1 MYEEQ
6 GYEDAGYDHG
16 GSKKLKV
23 EEEVKDNQSVEVYG
37 PNNSSAQSTEE
48 TKDNVASVAPSGRG
62 TWSRHKTTTG
72 KKTKYEEDGDTRK
85 ITTNDSDP
93 VSEKTSG
100 NYTKFDGGKT
110 IIVQNTTETAKKDL
124 KKEVAESR
132 RVSSFSKTR
141 DKVEPTT
148 YRPMVRHDNSSRHA
162 QKQTT
167 ITEQKRNRTRSR
179 PPRKRQEADVQK
191 SQTDIVG
198 SYDHSPWIPISP
210 PMDYNK
216 NTPQTESNNPVKS
229 KIHSELHGPNGHS
242 SKYGYTVSHD
252 TPYKYV
258 FPTNLLAPESSNKPN
273 RKLRSKPKISDVSSG
288 KPKASPFVNYGYIPQ
303 TNYDGSAINPKP
315 KKLRKEED
323 LSIDNTNLALSD
335 KYKQPVLQFKTQFTH
350 NIQHDGSAIN
360 QRQKNK
366 SVQVGSLEHLNNN
379 SKQPY
384 REQKTKGSRDVETEL
399 GNYGHFDS
407 RYAGTIAQ
415 DFGPPKTYN
424 APFITRL
431 KKNNNNVDL
440 RGDLSLRVYPK
451 YEFYSHHQNAKHP
464 INGETYHGQIPLSN
478 LNKGNSNTELK
489 ESPPRNTRHENT
501 RLSEYSKFNSRPQ
514 SIHKQPLQPLMSSES
529 LEYYPK
535 LRDQSAQLS
544 EEKYS
549 KFNNGD
555 SYPKFELNNRYE
567 SAASTKSSPIFRLIP
582 YEKTVK
588 INNPY
593 SYVNHDDHYAS
604 GSRISGVGI
613 KVEATTQSPTLN
625 IKSVYWNHRHP
636 HLPKDSIKNNLDEHR
651 GKSEEQNTRHV
662 ENLTL
667 AHFAGIRKSG
677 SYRPLPLEYN
687 ERVNNL
693 AKLLNDNYPKK
704 TRRRRDLEVIHIASS
719 GTTTE
724 IPVDTIVY
732 PHYKKAPK
740 ESALRYA
747 TNPILAPRKTAGG
760 MEFYASTD
768 SIKCNDMSAPTDIV
782 PERTEDGEWKGEP
795 SNNGPRVD
803 DLGDQIGCFKTKY
816 FGSDPLDNPIF
827 KEKDVGFPDVL
838 FSMKKPQNNKEPGT
852 QPGKP
857 HINWNFADELIP
869 GNWFPD
875 KDKRKRR

>member
-16 GSKKLKV
+16 GSKKLKI
-23 EEEVKDNQSVEVYG
+23 EEEIKDNQSVEVYG
-37 PNNSSAQSTEE
+37 PSKSSKQNTEE
-48 TKDNVASVAPSGRG
+48 TKDDVASVAPLGRG
-62 TWSRHKTTTG
+62 TWSRNKMTTG
-72 KKTKYEEDGDTRK
+72 TKTKYEEDGNKRK
-85 ITTNDSDP
+85 IMTNDSYP
-93 VSEKTSG
+93 IKEKTSG
-100 NYTKFDGGKT
+100 NYTKFDGGKM
-110 IIVQNTTETAKKDL
+110 IVVQNLTETTKKDL

-132 RVSSFSKTR
+132 RVASFSKTR
-141 DKVEPTT
+141 DNVEPTT
-148 YRPMVRHDNSSRHA
+148 YRPTSRHDNSSRQA
-162 QKQTT
+162 QKQTLT
-167 ITEQKRNRTRSR
+167 NELKRNRTRNR
-179 PPRKRQEADVQK
+179 PPRKRQEADVPK
-191 SQTDIVG
+191 TQTDIVG

-210 PMDYNK
+210 PTDYNK
-216 NTPQTESNNPVKS
+216 NKPQTESNNQVKS
-229 KIHSELHGPNGHS
+229 KIHSEIHKPNGHS
-242 SKYGYTVSHD
+242 TKYGYSVNHD

-258 FPTNLLAPESSNKPN
+258 FPTDLLAPQSLNKPN
-273 RKLRSKPKISDVSSG
+273 RKLRSKPKILDVTSE

-315 KKLRKEED
+315 KRPKKEDD
-323 LSIDNTNLALSD
+323 LSFDNTNLALNNN
-335 KYKQPVLQFKTQFTH
+335 YKQPALKFKTHFTH
-350 NIQHDGSAIN
+350 NIQHDRSAIN

-366 SVQVGSLEHLNNN
+366 SVQVGSLEHLNSNL
-379 SKQPY
+379 KQPY
-384 REQKTKGSRDVETEL
+384 QEQKTKDSRDIETEL
-399 GNYGHFDS
+399 GNYGNFDS
-407 RYAGTIAQ
+407 RYTSTIAQ
-415 DFGPPKTYN
+415 DFGPHKTYS

-431 KKNNNNVDL
+431 KKNNYNVNSRD
-440 RGDLSLRVYPK
+440 DLSLRVYPK
-451 YEFYSHHQNAKHP
+451 YELYSHHKTSRYP
-464 INGETYHGQIPLSN
+464 INDETHHGQIPLSN
-478 LNKGNSNTELK
+478 LNKGNSNIELK
-489 ESPPRNTRHENT
+489 ENPPHSTQHENT
-501 RLSEYSKFNSRPQ
+501 RLSEYSKFNNRPQ
-514 SIHKQPLQPLMSSES
+514 NIHKPSLKSSES

-535 LRDQSAQLS
+535 LRDQSAQFS

-549 KFNNGD
+549 RFNPGE

-567 SAASTKSSPIFRLIP
+567 NTASTKLSPIHRLIP

-588 INNPY
+588 MNNPY
-593 SYVNHDDHYAS
+593 SYVNYDDHYAS

-625 IKSVYWNHRHP
+625 NKVVYWNNRHP
-636 HLPKDSIKNNLDEHR
+636 HLPKDSIKNSADEHK

-667 AHFAGIRKSG
+667 AHFAGLRKSG

-693 AKLLNDNYPKK
+693 AKLLNNNYPKR
-704 TRRRRDLEVIHIASS
+704 TRRRRDLEVINIASS

-732 PHYKKAPK
+732 SHYKKAPK

-768 SIKCNDMSAPTDIV
+768 NVKCNDMSAPTDII

-795 SNNGPRVD
+795 SNNDPRVD

-827 KEKDVGFPDVL
+827 KEKDVGFPDIL
-838 FSMKKPQNNKEPGT
+838 FSLKKPTKKKEHGIE
-852 QPGKP
+852 PGKP
-857 HINWNFADELIP
+857 HVNWNFADELIP
-869 GNWFPD
+869 SDWFPD
-875 KDKRKRR
+875 NDKQKRR